1 MKFSKKF
8 SVKIPKDIK
17 IIYYTKQN
25 VVMLIGPLGRKTL
38 KLKLKLFLTDKNNYV
53 YVTKVPSK
61 KLLDNRKKTLRA
73 LCGTTVASLKQI
85 ILEISIVLSKKIKL
99 VGVGYKVF
107 PINFYKKNVL
117 QFKLGF
123 SHSIYY
129 KIPETLQIIPVK
141 STFIYIFGSSYYS
154 VTQAA
159 AKIRSYK
166 TPESYKGK
174 GILYENEKI
183 VLKEG
188 KKV

>member
-17 IIYYTKQN
+17 IIYYSQQN
-25 VVMLIGPLGRKTL
+25 VIMLIGPLGQKTL
-38 KLKLKLFLTDKNNYV
+38 KLKLKLFLISRNNYV
-53 YVTKVPSK
+53 YVTKMPTE

-73 LCGTTVASLKQI
+73 LCGTTVAALKQI
-85 ILEISIVLSKKIKL
+85 ILEVSIVLSKKIKL
-99 VGVGYKVF
+99 IGVGYKVF
-107 PINFYKKNVL
+107 PINFHEKTLL

-129 KIPETLQIIPVK
+129 KIPGILQITPIK
-141 STFIYIFGSSYYS
+141 STFIYIFGNSYYS

-166 TPESYKGK
+166 TPEPYKGK

-183 VLKEG
+183 FLKEG

>member
-17 IIYYTKQN
+17 IIYYTQQN
-25 VVMLIGPLGRKTL
+25 YIMLISPLGQKVL
-38 KLKLKLFLTDKNNYV
+38 KLKLKLLITNQNNYI
-53 YVTKVPSK
+53 YVTKIPSEI
-61 KLLDNRKKTLRA
+61 LLDSRKKTLKS
-73 LCGTTVASLKQI
+73 LCGTTVALLKQL
-85 ILEISIVLSKKIKL
+85 ILEISVVLSKKIKL

-107 PINFYKKNVL
+107 PITSHKKGLL

-129 KIPETLQIIPVK
+129 KIPEALKIVPVK
-141 STFIYIFGSSYYS
+141 SVFIYVFGNSYYS

-159 AKIRSYK
+159 ATIRSYK
-166 TPESYKGK
+166 SPEPYKGK

-183 VLKEG
+183 SLKEG